1 MYVSCLCF
9 PESCLSIS
17 RAFSCLM
24 GLVFLMGLGLKWLSF
39 LVRLGCSLTTD
50 EDFVQSSGA
59 SRVRGVVH
67 GLLCCVMAFGTV
79 RLSCGFAG
87 ISRKIQ
93 GEGLDC
99 LS

>member
-1 MYVSCLCF
+1 MLDGV
-9 PESCLSIS
+9 
-17 RAFSCLM
+17 
-24 GLVFLMGLGLKWLSF
+24 VFEVLSF
-39 LVRLGCSLTTD
+39 LVKLGCSLTTD
-50 EDFVQSSGA
+50 EDFVQSRGA